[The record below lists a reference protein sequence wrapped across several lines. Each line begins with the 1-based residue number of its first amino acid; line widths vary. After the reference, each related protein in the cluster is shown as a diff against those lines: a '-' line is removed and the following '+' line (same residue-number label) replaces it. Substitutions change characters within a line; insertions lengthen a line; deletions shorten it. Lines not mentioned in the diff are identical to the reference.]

1 MYRKLLRS
9 KIHRVTVTDA
19 NLNYEGS
26 ITIDQELLD
35 KSRMVEYELV
45 QVANINNG
53 ARFETYI
60 IAGEAGSGCI
70 ELNGAAA
77 RLVHPGDLIIIMAYD
92 LVPIDQETDWKPTI
106 VLVNEKNKVKEIL
119 C

>member
-1 MYRKLLRS
+1 MSRKMLRS
-9 KIHRVTVTDA
+9 KIHRATVTDA

-26 ITIDQELLD
+26 ITIDRDLLE
-35 KSRMVEYELV
+35 KAGMAEYELV

-60 IAGEAGSGCI
+60 IAGDSGSGSI

-92 LVPIDQETDWKPTI
+92 LVSDSQIADWKPTL
-106 VLVNEKNKVKEIL
+106 VLVDEKNKVKEIL

>member
-1 MYRKLLRS
+1 MYRKMLRS
-9 KIHRVTVTDA
+9 KIHRATVTDA

-26 ITIDQELLD
+26 ISIDQALLD
-35 KSRMVEYELV
+35 EAGMAEYELV

-53 ARFETYI
+53 KRFETYI
-60 IAGEAGSGCI
+60 IAGEAGTGCI

-92 LVPIDQETDWKPTI
+92 LVPENQIEDWKPKI
-106 VLVNEKNKVKEIL
+106 VLVDEKNLVKEVL